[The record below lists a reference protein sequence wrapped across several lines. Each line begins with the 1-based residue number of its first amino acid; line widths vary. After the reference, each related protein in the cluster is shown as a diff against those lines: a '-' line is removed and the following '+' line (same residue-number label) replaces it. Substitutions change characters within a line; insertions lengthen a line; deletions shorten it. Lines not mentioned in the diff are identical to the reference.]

1 MEARGLSA
9 APPKRRLRVP
19 GTAVL
24 LYHAV
29 GASADRY
36 TVSRA
41 ELRRHLERIA
51 SAEARVVSLA
61 ELRAGAQEWPFPV
74 VITFDDGRASDYT
87 EAYPLLA
94 RHGLRAE
101 FFVNPAF
108 VGTPGFVTWDQA
120 REMARAGMSIQS
132 HAYDHVYLTR
142 ESEAGL
148 VHQVAGAKKRIE
160 DEIGAPV
167 SYLAAPYGD
176 LNARVVEE
184 AIAAGYD
191 AVCTSWP
198 WPARAHARTVS
209 RVSVYGGT
217 DADAFDRILAGD
229 PRPYVAQAA
238 RAALAYPAKQALL
251 RLHPGWRRAQREGRA

>member
-9 APPKRRLRVP
+9 APARTRVRVP

-29 GASADRY
+29 GAAADRY

-41 ELRRHLERIA
+41 ELAQHLDRIA
-51 SAEARVVSLA
+51 AAQAQVVSLA
-61 ELRAGAQEWPFPV
+61 DLRAGADAWPFPV

-87 EAYPLLA
+87 EAFPLLA
-94 RHGLRAE
+94 RHGVTAE
-101 FFVNPAF
+101 LFLNPST
-108 VGTPGFVTWDQA
+108 VGQHGFVTWDQV
-120 REMARAGMSIQS
+120 REMARAGLSIQS

-148 VHQVAGAKKRIE
+148 VHQVADSKARLE

-167 SYLAAPYGD
+167 SWLAAPYGD

-184 AIAAGYD
+184 AIAAGYQ

-198 WPARAHARTVS
+198 WPARAQARTVS

-217 DADAFDRILAGD
+217 SAEVFDRILAGD

-251 RLHPGWRRAQREGRA
+251 RFHPGWRKAQREGVA

>member
-9 APPKRRLRVP
+9 APERRRVRVP

-29 GASADRY
+29 GPRPERY

-41 ELRRHLERIA
+41 ELAQHLARIGTA
-51 SAEARVVSLA
+51 GGQVVGLGD
-61 ELRAGAQEWPFPV
+61 LREGADRWRLPL
-74 VITFDDGRASDYT
+74 VITFDDGRASDY
-87 EAYPLLA
+87 EDAFPLLG
-94 RHGLRAE
+94 RHGLVAE
-101 FFVNPAF
+101 FFLNPAT
-108 VGTPGFVTWDQA
+108 VGRPGFLTWDQA
-120 REMARAGMSIQS
+120 REMARWGMSIQS

-142 ESEAGL
+142 ESETGL
-148 VHQVAGAKKRIE
+148 VHQVADSKARLE
-160 DEIGAPV
+160 DELGAPV
-167 SYLAAPYGD
+167 RFLAAPYGD
-176 LNARVVEE
+176 VNARVVDE
-184 AIAAGYD
+184 AVAAGYH

-217 DADAFDRILAGD
+217 SAAAFDRILAGD

-251 RLHPGWRRAQREGRA
+251 RWHPGWRRPQREGIA